1 MAGRTHARLLLT
13 IWADPEWR
21 QLTHLEQWCFEMLI
35 SQEGLNNAG
44 VQALRVRRWSNLA
57 ADLDETAINQAL
69 KGLAARRF
77 VLVDYD
83 TEEVLVRSF
92 MRNDG
97 VTKQPYVMKAALK
110 CAAQVISPELRA
122 ELLVE
127 LRRIDVS
134 GLNARKKDR
143 PVQEDYDEAIAALVN
158 GPQPP
163 PPNPGKDHGDT
174 QFDTPPHTQSD
185 TPPTPSPTGS
195 RTPSP
200 TPCATPPGVGVG
212 VSSYVTSTEKDIPAA
227 ASVDLPTDRAHTR
240 RGSGERTTAAEL
252 ARTAHRPAAGH
263 LVAAWAEH
271 NPGMTTAKRRE
282 LSKAVDTLLSQ
293 GADPALIPEALDRAH
308 AAQWRNPLAALPHA
322 YEDTRRAAHPPPVLA
337 ATGTTGRIA
346 TTTQRVNDA
355 LSLLRPEED

>member
-21 QLTHLEQWCFEMLI
+21 QLTYLEQWCFEMLI

-57 ADLDETAINQAL
+57 ADLDENAINQAL

-143 PVQEDYDEAIAALVN
+143 PVQDDYDEAIAALAD
-158 GPQPP
+158 GPQPTP
-163 PPNPGKDHGDT
+163 PSPGKDTEDT
-174 QFDTPPHTQSD
+174 LPDTPSDTQSD
-185 TPPTPSPTGS
+185 TPATPSPTGCP
-195 RTPSP
+195 TPSP
-200 TPCATPPGVGVG
+200 TPCPTPPGVGVG
-212 VSSYVTSTEKDIPAA
+212 VCSSVTSKEKDLPAA
-227 ASVDLPTDRAHTR
+227 VPDATTDRTRAR
-240 RGSGERTTAAEL
+240 RGGGEIVRAADL
-252 ARTAHRPAAGH
+252 NATAHRPQGH
-263 LVAAWAEH
+263 TIVTAWAATQ
-271 NPGMTTAKRRE
+271 PGITTPKRRE
-282 LSKAVDTLLSQ
+282 LHQAVDALLTQ
-293 GADPALIPEALDRAH
+293 GADPELIPAALDHAH
-308 AAQWRNPLAALPHA
+308 GPRFHTPVKALPHA
-322 YEDTRRAAHPPPVLA
+322 YEDVRRAAHPPPVLA